1 MLLGMAD
8 KRRNYW
14 IKRQNILKSPKIRT
28 IGGEALIS
36 VTGETLKT
44 FKEPEKM
51 LPITII
57 ISHCSWIRKK
67 IEYKHCKARA

>member
-1 MLLGMAD
+1 MLLGMVD

-14 IKRQNILKSPKIRT
+14 IKRQNILKSPQIRT

-44 FKEPEKM
+44 FKEPEKDVTHYYHYFP
-51 LPITII
+51 LQLD
-57 ISHCSWIRKK
+57 KK
-67 IEYKHCKARA
+67 KNRI